1 VTLRL
6 SARAY
11 LCGSKPD
18 RQKAADNYAAAEKE
32 AKKVSANVTL
42 AEIYTEWAPL
52 LWDTDINDAIDKL
65 QFATA
70 AGAQNPSISSSAKR
84 NLSIALFKRGWRSM
98 REGKSTDASADF
110 ERAKRDA
117 SVLKGTEAL
126 AFEFSLALA
135 NMDRGATA
143 EANRLFKSLAT
154 RGNQAAYLRAPY
166 ASIGAPFFAAYANY
180 RSGNPNLRQQAASDF
195 ARLQSQSSGSFSARL
210 NELISSSWELVA
222 FDHWRGG
229 RNGQAGKALQ
239 SASQSAD
246 ANMKRRIAVNRAA
259 LAMNAG
265 ALDELEALA
274 GTPPEALVN
283 AGIIYDQ
290 TGKPKEAYETWQKA
304 KARGAQVRDLQKWI
318 DAKKRI
324 YGF

>member
-1 VTLRL
+1 LRL
-6 SARAY
+6 SGRAY

-18 RQKAADNYAAAEKE
+18 RQKAAENYAAAEKE

-52 LWDTDINDAIDKL
+52 LWDTNVNDAIEKL

-70 AGAQNPSISSSAKR
+70 AGAQNPAISSSAKR

-117 SVLKGTEAL
+117 SVLKGSEAL

-154 RGNQAAYLRAPY
+154 RGNQGAYLRVPY

-180 RSGNPNLRQQAASDF
+180 RSGNSNLRQQAATDF
-195 ARLQSQSSGSFSARL
+195 ARLQSQSNGAFSARL

-222 FDHWRGG
+222 FDNWRGG
-229 RNGQAGKALQ
+229 RNGQASKALQ
-239 SASQSAD
+239 SASISAD
-246 ANMKRRIAVNRAA
+246 VNMKRRLAVNRSA

-265 ALDELEALA
+265 SLDELEALA

-290 TGKPKEAYETWQKA
+290 LGKPKEAYEAWQKA